1 MDRLA
6 EEMRKMIK
14 ALREKGVPEKEIY
27 ELLDA
32 ISDAVIKSLEEWK
45 KGLKKITKEELEK
58 LTGKRKLEE
67 IA

>member
-14 ALREKGVPEKEIY
+14 SLREKGVPEKEIY
-27 ELLDA
+27 ELLENH
-32 ISDAVIKSLEEWK
+32 L
-45 KGLKKITKEELEK
+45 LR
-58 LTGKRKLEE
+58 RKFSPYDIQLHKVRG

>member
-14 ALREKGVPEKEIY
+14 SLREKGVPEKEIY

-32 ISDAVIKSLEEWK
+32 LSDAVIKSLEEWK

-67 IA
+67 I